1 MPQVL
6 QPNYY
11 VVPCEIKILARVDAD
26 SQQKTL
32 SSNYFARSNFT
43 ELMGITNFT
52 LNFNL
57 NTGSFRGIGDCV
69 NIRRPTSWEGS
80 FDITRFITS
89 ANLGRQNNSGITSL
103 YRLINQGNP
112 SNGYLFGDQGQFAW
126 QTTIGFLIEIPNA
139 AGNKVWRVGIAGLVN
154 NASFS
159 AERDRVEE
167 NISITTHLNQT
178 FLSTLV

>member
-1 MPQVL
+1 MPKVI

-11 VVPCEIKILARVDAD
+11 VVPCEIKMLARVIQD

-32 SSNYFARSNFT
+32 PSDIFT
-43 ELMGITNFT
+43 RTTYSDLMGVTNFT

-69 NIRRPTSWEGS
+69 NIRKPTSWEGS
-80 FDITRFITS
+80 LDLTRFITS
-89 ANLGRQNNSGITSL
+89 ANLGRQNNNGITSL

-112 SNGYLFGDQGQFAW
+112 SNGYLFGDNGQFAW
-126 QTTIGFLIEIPNA
+126 QTTVGVLVEIPNA
-139 AGNKVWRVGIAGLVN
+139 SGNKVWRVGIAGLVN

-167 NISITTHLNQT
+167 NISIATHLNQT
-178 FLSTLV
+178 FYSALV

>member
-1 MPQVL
+1 MPKVL

-11 VVPCEIKILARVDAD
+11 VVPCEIKILARVVAD

-32 SSNYFARSNFT
+32 PANPYVRSNFT
-43 ELMGITNFT
+43 ELMGVTNFT
-52 LNFNL
+52 VNFNL
-57 NTGSFRGIGDCV
+57 NTGSFRGVGDCV

-80 FDITRFITS
+80 LDLTRFITS

-112 SNGYLFGDQGQFAW
+112 SNGYLFGDQGQFLW
-126 QTTIGFLIEIPNA
+126 RTTVGVLIEIPNA
-139 AGNKVWRVGIAGLVN
+139 DGSKVWRLGMYGLVN

-167 NISITTHLNQT
+167 SISLTTHLNQT